1 MNEAITVSQL
11 VRYLKGVIEDNAYT
25 HNVMVEGE
33 ISNFTNHRSGHWYF
47 SLKDESAVISCTM
60 FSSYNK
66 SVSFEPKEGD
76 LVIVRGNVS
85 VYEARGTMQL
95 VVQKMEN
102 NRLGELYLK
111 FEALKKKLYEAGL
124 FDEDHKK
131 EIPQYPM
138 RIGLITGDQTAARAD
153 VLTTLERRWPVAKI
167 VDYTVNVQGK
177 ESAPQII
184 EALKKA
190 DQDEND
196 VLLLV
201 RGGGS
206 IEDLWSFNDEAL
218 AKVIYQLKTPIVTGI
233 GHEINETI
241 ADYVADLR
249 AATPTAAAELVSPN
263 IEDVYDT
270 IDNSKVRLYNLMK
283 QIFQNNVRDYKN
295 LKNSRVFLNP
305 ERLYSEKQIHLHY
318 LEQSLEKM
326 MNDALYKNKTVLEES
341 KNQLSIYVNK
351 RIKEYQLLLV
361 DYIHSMDRNITNIT
375 QETRNQLSKN
385 IALLDAYSPL
395 KILQRGYT
403 ITTKNQKTIRS
414 IKEIKTNDTVTIQYI
429 DGQADAKVV
438 HTKENKNG

>member
-1 MNEAITVSQL
+1 MSEKAISVSQL
-11 VRYLKGVIEDNAYT
+11 VHYLKGVIEDNPYT

-47 SLKDESAVISCTM
+47 SLKDEGAVISCTM

-66 SVSFEPKEGD
+66 SVNFEPKEGD
-76 LVIVRGNVS
+76 QVIVRGNVS
-85 VYEARGTMQL
+85 IYEARGTMQL
-95 VVQKMEN
+95 VVTKMEN

-111 FEALKKKLYEAGL
+111 YEALKNKLYEAGL
-124 FDEDHKK
+124 FDEEHKQ
-131 EIPQYPM
+131 EIPSYPM
-138 RIGLITGDQTAARAD
+138 RIGLITGEKTAARAD
-153 VLTTLERRWPVAKI
+153 VLTTLSRRWPVAKI
-167 VDYTVNVQGK
+167 VDYPVNVQGK

-190 DQDEND
+190 DQENND

-241 ADYVADLR
+241 CDYVADLR
-249 AATPTAAAELVSPN
+249 APTPTGAAELISPN
-263 IEDVYDT
+263 IEDVYDS
-270 IDNSKVRLYNLMK
+270 IQDLKSRLNNLMK
-283 QIFQNNVRDYKN
+283 QIYQSSVREFKN
-295 LKNSRVFLNP
+295 LKESRIFLNP

-326 MNDALYKNKTVLEES
+326 MNDALYTTKRELNEHQ
-341 KNQLSIYVNK
+341 NQLSIQMNK
-351 RIKEYQLLLV
+351 WIKLYQLLLI
-361 DYIHSMDRNITNIT
+361 DYSHQIDTNMSTITKESRNKLT
-375 QETRNQLSKN
+375 KN

-395 KILQRGYT
+395 KILQRGYA
-403 ITTKNQKTIRS
+403 ITSKKDKAIRS
-414 IKEIKTNDTVTIQYI
+414 IKEIHTKDTIQIKYI
-429 DGQADAKVV
+429 DGTAEAEIKN
-438 HTKENKNG
+438 TKEN